1 MVALLVDELSALIVE
16 ICQVNTVLARHKDV
30 SLFPVMQGVDEH
42 SLELIDSMI
51 QPEDIPEI
59 ILINS
64 AKINLIV
71 KVMGSFNDIQHL
83 LGQFIVILKSLDSSV
98 DVVIVVILDDGID
111 FILVLLFLP

>member
-1 MVALLVDELSALIVE
+1 MVALLVDELPALIVE
-16 ICQVNTVLARHKDV
+16 ICHVDSVLAGHKHV
-30 SLFPVMQGVDEH
+30 SLFPIMQGVDEH

-71 KVMGSFNDIQHL
+71 KVMSSFDDIQHL
-83 LGQFIVILKSLDSSV
+83 LGQFVVILESLDSSA